1 MFKQNGRKHPILT
14 FHNISQ
20 DHFKFSPISNSFEIY
35 HMMNSSLIN
44 SDSMPHVS
52 QVSPLTFPSLNV
64 LIYKTKVLFA
74 LPDSLDSGEGDEKLF

>member
-1 MFKQNGRKHPILT
+1 
-14 FHNISQ
+14 
-20 DHFKFSPISNSFEIY
+20 
-35 HMMNSSLIN
+35 
-44 SDSMPHVS
+44 MPHVS